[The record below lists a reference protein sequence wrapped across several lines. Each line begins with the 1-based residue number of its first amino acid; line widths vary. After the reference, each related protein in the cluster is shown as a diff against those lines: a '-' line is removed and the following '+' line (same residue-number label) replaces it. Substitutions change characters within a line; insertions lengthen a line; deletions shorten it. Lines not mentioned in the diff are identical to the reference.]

1 MFMKHLSE
9 MVGAFSLE
17 KYVGCTDFCTE
28 ICGNLWKDNI
38 LLNVESRFQYFRCR
52 YVRDHLCKA

>member
-1 MFMKHLSE
+1 